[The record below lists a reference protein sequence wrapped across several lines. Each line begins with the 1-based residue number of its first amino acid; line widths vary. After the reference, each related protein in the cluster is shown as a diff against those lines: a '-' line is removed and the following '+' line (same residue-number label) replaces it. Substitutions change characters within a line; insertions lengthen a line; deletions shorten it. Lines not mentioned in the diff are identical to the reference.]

1 MIQEEMDKQWVTRRY
16 KVKNKLGV
24 VLILVIS
31 LLAVGCGND
40 TATNENVSTEA
51 DMTVEQVTL
60 DAPIADQPLILTSAG
75 QSADVKMIESLIK
88 KTDIPYTIDTVL
100 NAENI
105 GDAKTLIIA
114 IGGSSKGLGAAGIDT
129 DEEIERVTT
138 LIAKAKEDGMTII
151 GMHVGGEGRRGELSD
166 KFVNATVGSVDYLVY
181 VESGNYDNLLTDLA
195 SENNIPF
202 ESVESIAGSLEAL
215 QKAFK

>member
-1 MIQEEMDKQWVTRRY
+1 
-16 KVKNKLGV
+16 VKNKLGV

-31 LLAVGCGND
+31 LLTVGCGND

-60 DAPIADQPLILTSAG
+60 DAPIADQPLVLTSAG

-138 LIAKAKEDGMTII
+138 LIAKAKENGMTII

-166 KFVNATVGSVDYLVY
+166 KFVTATVGSVDYLVY

-195 SENNIPF
+195 SENNIPV

>member
-1 MIQEEMDKQWVTRRY
+1 
-16 KVKNKLGV
+16 VKNKLGL
-24 VLILVIS
+24 VLILVLS
-31 LLAVGCGND
+31 LLVVGCSNN
-40 TATNENVSTEA
+40 TASNENVSTEA

-60 DAPIADQPLILTSAG
+60 DAPIAEQPLVLTSAG

-100 NAENI
+100 NADDL

-129 DEEIERVTT
+129 DEEIDRVTT
-138 LIAKAKEDGMTII
+138 LIAKAKENDMTII

-195 SENNIPF
+195 SDNNIPA

>member
-1 MIQEEMDKQWVTRRY
+1 M
-16 KVKNKLGV
+16 KNKLGV

>member
-1 MIQEEMDKQWVTRRY
+1 M
-16 KVKNKLGV
+16 KNKLGL
-24 VLILVIS
+24 VLILVLS
-31 LLAVGCGND
+31 LLVVGCSNN
-40 TATNENVSTEA
+40 TASNENVSTEA

-60 DAPIADQPLILTSAG
+60 DAPIAEQPLVLTSAG

-100 NAENI
+100 NADDL

-129 DEEIERVTT
+129 DEEIDRVTT
-138 LIAKAKEDGMTII
+138 LIAKAKENDMTII

-195 SENNIPF
+195 SDNNIPA

>member
-1 MIQEEMDKQWVTRRY
+1 M
-16 KVKNKLGV
+16 KNKLGV

-202 ESVESIAGSLEAL
+202 KSVESIAGSLEAL